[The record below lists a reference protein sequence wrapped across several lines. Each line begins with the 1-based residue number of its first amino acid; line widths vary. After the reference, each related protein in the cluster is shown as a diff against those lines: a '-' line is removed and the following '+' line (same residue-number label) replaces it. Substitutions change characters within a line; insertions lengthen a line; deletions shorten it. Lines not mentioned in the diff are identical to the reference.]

1 MLIRRVI
8 APALEVNTY
17 VLAAAPGGPCV
28 VVDPG
33 GGSAERLPAVLEDL
47 DLTVGAVLV
56 THGHPD
62 HLWDSADVADAA
74 DVVVQVAAP
83 DLDRLDDPA
92 AARHVGEI
100 LGGQFALIAGSPW
113 RAPSRSDAIP
123 APVLAG
129 GGAQVVPGV
138 VARGIPAPGHTAG
151 STVLLVGATTGGAG
165 IDAGAPGDPG
175 HLPLPA
181 AEPGA
186 PVVLT
191 GDVVFAGSVGRTDFP
206 GGDPQAMTETLRTL
220 RQVLSPASI
229 LLPGPGPATT
239 MARELASNPFLR

>member
-33 GGSAERLPAVLEDL
+33 AGAAERLPAVLDHL
-47 DLTVGAVLV
+47 DLTVAVVLV

-62 HLWDSADVADAA
+62 HLWDSAAVADPA
-74 DVVVQVAAP
+74 DVDVQLASP

-100 LGGQFALIAGSPW
+100 LGDQFALIAGSRW
-113 RAPSRSDAIP
+113 RAPARSGAIP
-123 APVLAG
+123 AAVLTG
-129 GGAQVVPGV
+129 GGQEVVPGIA
-138 VARGIPAPGHTAG
+138 ARGIPAPGHTAG
-151 STVLLVGATTGGAG
+151 STLLLVGATTGGSAV
-165 IDAGAPGDPG
+165 DAGSPDEPG
-175 HLPLPA
+175 HLPLPT

-186 PVVLT
+186 PLVLT
-191 GDVVFAGSVGRTDFP
+191 GDVIFAGSVGRTDLP

-220 RQVLSPASI
+220 RQVLAPTSI
-229 LLPGPGPATT
+229 LLPGHGPPTT
-239 MARELASNPFLR
+239 MAREVATNPFLQ